1 MPWFTRL
8 TERSWVSRK
17 LDESTENLLI
27 RKYGTNFKEKLS
39 FDELNQLLLSLNYNP
54 YPTT

>member
-17 LDESTENLLI
+17 LDESTENQLI

-39 FDELNQLLLSLNYNP
+39 FDELNQLLLSLNFNP